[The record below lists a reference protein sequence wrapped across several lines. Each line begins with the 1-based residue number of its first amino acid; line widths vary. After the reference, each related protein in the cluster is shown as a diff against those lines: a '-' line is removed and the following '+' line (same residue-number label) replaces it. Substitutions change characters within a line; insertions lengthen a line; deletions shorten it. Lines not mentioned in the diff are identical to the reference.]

1 MSSLEQAIRNALEK
15 AGPEADAAQRAHIY
29 QSARNALE
37 NGLRKQNVSAPAVIS
52 AQREQLEGII
62 HKVEREALLDQMER
76 EAQEKRVRD
85 QERAARIEQRME
97 PKADEHPEPTWLSVQ
112 SEPEMDFP
120 PKHDPQSQHKDA
132 GPEPELVLEDEEPR
146 FEPSSSFELGAA
158 DERMAPRHSAASHS
172 SPAPKPSQRPATVEI
187 NDIPA
192 RTAAKPRKVR
202 RWKAKLFVF
211 ATFAAFVATGWLW
224 VQSSGLLLTFE
235 QRDGSVP
242 NPPPSATGE
251 DFDGAK
257 QLKSL
262 SRQGGY
268 SDDWT
273 KLFDAA
279 ESPNFEKGPDVT
291 ASIKTG
297 GSGSYLDMVS
307 SSVDAAGAITIAIPQ
322 DLIARMQGHSSN
334 IALTLQGEEKPVQV
348 AVECDFGGLGNCGR
362 HRFVLSNNKSDLL
375 FDVTVKAD
383 GQAQGPGKLIINPDA
398 GGTSSAAKLYA
409 IHILPSS

>member
-1 MSSLEQAIRNALEK
+1 MSSLEQAIRNALQK
-15 AGPEADAAQRAHIY
+15 VGPEADAAQRAHIY

-52 AQREQLEGII
+52 AQREQLESII

-76 EAQEKRVRD
+76 DAQEKRARD
-85 QERAARIEQRME
+85 EERAARIEQRVE
-97 PKADEHPEPTWLSVQ
+97 PKAEGRTEPAWLSIQ
-112 SEPEMDFP
+112 PDPKMDF
-120 PKHDPQSQHKDA
+120 S
-132 GPEPELVLEDEEPR
+132 PEHEPRPWPEDDELEPRLEQEDEEPR
-146 FEPSSSFELGAA
+146 FEQSSSFEIGGA
-158 DERMAPRHSAASHS
+158 DERFAPGHPGPASSA
-172 SPAPKPSQRPATVEI
+172 PQRPAAVEI

-202 RWKAKLFVF
+202 RWKAKLFVL
-211 ATFAAFVATGWLW
+211 ATFAAFAATGWLW
-224 VQSSGLLLTFE
+224 VQSSGLLLTAQ
-235 QRDGSVP
+235 QRDGAVP
-242 NPPPSATGE
+242 NPPPSAEDE

-268 SDDWT
+268 GDEWT

-279 ESPNFEKGPDVT
+279 QSPEFEKGADVT

-297 GSGSYLDMVS
+297 GSGPYLDMVS
-307 SSVDAAGAITIAIPQ
+307 SSVDPSGAITIAIPP
-322 DLIARMQGHSSN
+322 DLIARMQGHTSN

-348 AVECDFGGLGNCGR
+348 AVECDFAGLGNCGR
-362 HRFVLSNNKSDLL
+362 HRFVLSNNRSDLL
-375 FDVTVKAD
+375 FDVTLKAD

-398 GGTSSAAKLYA
+398 GGSASAAKLYA
-409 IHILPSS
+409 IHILPGN